1 MRGLRWLLVGWWLG
15 AWALAAWAQ
24 NGGTSAPSVVPAP
37 PKENTYVLGDSIA
50 YGLSLDGFE
59 AKLKART
66 GGEVRINF
74 DGARSIT
81 TPGNQ
86 IKQSGL
92 DAVEKDKDVIAQSQ
106 IIVLILGMNQMEANF
121 AQAQQQLMARLKAL
135 APKARYFWVD
145 IGATIAPQVPGWN
158 ERNRT
163 IYKNAPVLG
172 YEVVS
177 RYKAIFGPEADPLNI
192 TPGKTFADWPSE
204 PGYGGPGNVHGMYAE
219 LGAALLQAI
228 APPPALSAACR
239 RRLAQ
244 NVYVLG
250 DSISYGLVLDG
261 IEAKLEQQLG
271 GKARISYDVG
281 RSITHP
287 GTSIGKTGLESLELD
302 RGFIN
307 RSHVVVVVLG
317 TNQSEPDFDQ
327 AQRAF
332 VARLREI
339 NPRAQ
344 LYWVDIGATIATQA
358 AGWSARNRTL
368 YANAKE
374 LGYSVISRYKAI
386 FGADADPL
394 NIPPGRNFPGWIS
407 EEGFEGAPGNVHG
420 MGDALST
427 ALLQALPKPFAKIS
441 PGDCPP

>member
-1 MRGLRWLLVGWWLG
+1 MVGWWLWAWSLG
-15 AWALAAWAQ
+15 AGAQ
-24 NGGTSAPSVVPAP
+24 NGAAPASAGASAP

-50 YGLSLDGFE
+50 WGLSLDGFE

-86 IKQSGL
+86 IKQSAL
-92 DAVEKDKDVIAQSQ
+92 DAVEKDQGAIAQSQ
-106 IIVLILGMNQMEANF
+106 VIVLILGMNQMEGNF
-121 AQAQQQLMARLKAL
+121 AQAQQQLMARLKAI
-135 APKARYFWVD
+135 APRARYFWVD

-158 ERNRT
+158 ERNRA

-177 RYKAIFGPEADPLNI
+177 RYKAIFGPDADPLNI
-192 TPGKTFADWPSE
+192 TPGKNFADWPTE

-228 APPPALSAACR
+228 APPAAPSAACR
-239 RRLAQ
+239 ARLAQ
-244 NVYVLG
+244 SSYVLG

-261 IEAKLEQQLG
+261 LEARLEQQLG

-287 GTSIGKTGLESLELD
+287 GTNIAKTGMESLELD
-302 RGFIN
+302 RAFIA
-307 RSHVVVVVLG
+307 RAGVVVVVLG

-358 AGWSARNRTL
+358 AGWNARNRTI

-407 EEGFEGAPGNVHG
+407 EDGFEGAPGNVHG
-420 MGDALST
+420 MGDVLSK
-427 ALLQALPKPFAKIS
+427 AVLQALPKPFANLA
-441 PGDCPP
+441 PGACPP